1 MLSQTMKKMRTQIHR
16 LQSPLAFG
24 VVVLMAMLVRGAQ
37 PDSTCNSGQAGQ
49 ATHQPLGE
57 APQRRTCGL
66 ESFAPAVK
74 KVAPAVVRIVT
85 ARSYRAPA
93 DLSSEGQDPSPSY
106 VSGQVPRV
114 RSGLVESG
122 LGSGVIVAEDGY
134 ILTTS
139 HLVVGANELEV
150 TLQDRREFN
159 AKVIG
164 LDIKSDIA
172 VIKIDAQH
180 LPIVPLGDSRNVQVG
195 DLVLAIGHPFGVGQT
210 VTHGIVSATDRTGVG
225 IDNSESFIQTDAP
238 INPGNSGGALVDITG
253 QLIGINTAI
262 LSSSGGNLGIGF
274 AVPSDLARRVM
285 TDLMMYGYV
294 VRGYLGVETQ
304 DLTPGLAK
312 EFKLHDATGVLIGG
326 VTHNGPAEL
335 AGIQVGDVI
344 TRFDGKVVH
353 DSLQLKLSVAEAKPE
368 QSVPVEVL
376 RGGSVHPLRVTIGHA
391 ANIDL
396 LARTD
401 RTVYEQNP
409 GALQGVFIGE
419 LNPELRQKLRIPRDV
434 HGAFVFDLHAY
445 SVAAQAGLRPGD
457 VIQSINQQEISSAAE
472 ASQLAQTGKD
482 NHILLRVWSNAG
494 SHFILIEN

>member
-1 MLSQTMKKMRTQIHR
+1 MRTQILR
-16 LQSPLAFG
+16 PQSPLAFG
-24 VVVLMAMLVRGAQ
+24 VVVLMATLVRGAQ
-37 PDSTCNSGQAGQ
+37 PGSTSNSGQVGQ
-49 ATHQPLGE
+49 ATHQPLSD
-57 APQRRTCGL
+57 APAQRRSCGL
-66 ESFAPAVK
+66 ESFAPTVK

-85 ARSYRAPA
+85 ARTYRDPA
-93 DLSSEGQDPSPSY
+93 DLTSGGQDPSRSY
-106 VSGQVPRV
+106 VSGQVPPV
-114 RSGLVESG
+114 RSGLLEGG
-122 LGSGVIVAEDGY
+122 LGSGVIVTEDGY
-134 ILTTS
+134 ILTNG
-139 HLVVGANELEV
+139 HLIAGANQVEV
-150 TLQDRREFN
+150 RLQDGRDFK

-164 LDIKSDIA
+164 LDARSDIA
-172 VIKIDAQH
+172 VVKIEADH
-180 LPIVPLGDSRNVQVG
+180 LPTVPLADSRAVQVG
-195 DLVLAIGHPFGVGQT
+195 DLVLAIGNPFGVGQT
-210 VTHGIVSATDRTGVG
+210 VTHGIVSATDRGGMG
-225 IDNSESFIQTDAP
+225 IEDYESFIQTDAP

-285 TDLMMYGYV
+285 TDLVTYGYV
-294 VRGYLGVETQ
+294 VRGYLGIEAQ

-344 TRFDGKVVH
+344 TRFDGKDVH
-353 DSLQLKLSVAEAKPE
+353 DSRQLKLSVADAKPGR
-368 QSVPVEVL
+368 SVSVEIL
-376 RGGSVHPLRVTIGHA
+376 RGGSVHPVRVTIGHA
-391 ANIDL
+391 SSIDL

-419 LNPELRQKLRIPRDV
+419 LNSELRQKLKVPRDV

-472 ASQLAQTGKD
+472 ASQLAQTGKE

-494 SHFILIEN
+494 SHFILIED